1 MATTTQIT
9 VEPRSDGQWAVK
21 KAGASRASGLFKSKS
36 AAETKARSQAKREHA
51 ELVVKRA
58 DGSIERRDSHGAD
71 DPRKKG

>member
-1 MATTTQIT
+1 MGRKEGWCIASLGT
-9 VEPRSDGQWAVK
+9 VQEQVRCGDK
-21 KAGASRASGLFKSKS
+21 GA
-36 AAETKARSQAKREHA
+36 SQAKREHA